1 MMDNAEI
8 GGDKQ
13 AKGSKRSVLEK
24 RTHMFVNGA
33 IHQVEHKGDDRLQAI
48 NNQPTFVNEEV
59 LLRDDRF
66 EGRKVCVGEHQRCV
80 SYLLYT
86 SPVVVPPDRPF
97 ALLLSLLKLRG
108 LYCLDAL
115 PAKNKYP

>member
-1 MMDNAEI
+1 M

-48 NNQPTFVNEEV
+48 NNHICVFFFVS
-59 LLRDDRF
+59 
-66 EGRKVCVGEHQRCV
+66 VGEHH
-80 SYLLYT
+80 
-86 SPVVVPPDRPF
+86 
-97 ALLLSLLKLRG
+97 
-108 LYCLDAL
+108 
-115 PAKNKYP
+115 